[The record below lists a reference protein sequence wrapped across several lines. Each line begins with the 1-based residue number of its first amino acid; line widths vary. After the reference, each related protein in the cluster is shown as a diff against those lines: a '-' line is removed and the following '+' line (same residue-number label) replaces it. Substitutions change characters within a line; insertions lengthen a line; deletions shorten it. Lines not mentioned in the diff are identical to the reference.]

1 MSTPAFRL
9 HSTVL
14 GTPDPPALARF
25 WVDLLGYRYRD
36 GEPGPDDVWVV
47 IRPRGPDDDAPGLSF
62 QLEPEHSPPAWPAA
76 PGDQQMQLHLDIG
89 VADLPAAVARAEALG
104 AQQAAYQPQELV
116 RVMLDPA
123 GHPFCLFAP
132 GG

>member
-1 MSTPAFRL
+1 MATTAFRL

-14 GTPDPPALARF
+14 GTPDPVGLARF
-25 WVDLLGYRYRD
+25 WVELLGYRYRD
-36 GEPGPDDVWVV
+36 GEPAPGDDWVV
-47 IRPRGPDDDAPGLSF
+47 IKPPAGDGPGLSF
-62 QLEPEHSPPAWPAA
+62 QLEEDHVPPAWPAD
-76 PGDQQMQLHLDIG
+76 PDQQQMQLHLDIG
-89 VADLPAAVARAEALG
+89 VEDLAVAVTRAEELG
-104 AQQAAYQPQELV
+104 ARAASYQPQELV

>member
-1 MSTPAFRL
+1 MPAAALRL
-9 HSTVL
+9 ANTVL

-25 WVDLLGYRYRD
+25 WVALLGWSYRD
-36 GEPGPDDVWVV
+36 GEPAPGAEWVV
-47 IRPRGPDDDAPGLSF
+47 IKPDGDDSATGLAF
-62 QLEPEHSPPAWPAA
+62 QLEEDHVPPAWPAGD
-76 PGDQQMQLHLDIG
+76 GDQQMQLHLDVG
-89 VADLPAAVARAEALG
+89 VDHLPAAVARAEALG
-104 AQQAAYQPQELV
+104 ARQAAYQPQDLV